1 MATGFVY
8 HELYMWHNTGNLAG
22 VLPFGFPVQPY
33 EHAENPETK
42 RRMRNL
48 LDASGLLE
56 QLTSIE
62 PREATDE
69 EILRVHTREHL
80 KKIESL
86 NEYLGVD
93 AGLHTPMGRGSFEI
107 AKLAAGGVIE
117 AVDAVLDGTVRN
129 AYALVRPPGHHA
141 LADVAMGF
149 CIFGNAAIAGLHLLD
164 VRKLGRIA
172 TVDWDVH
179 HGNGT
184 QAAFW
189 KDSRALTISIHQ
201 DNCFPP
207 NSGYMTDIGE
217 GPGEGYNINIPL
229 PPGSGVGAYE
239 ATFDRVVVPALQ
251 AYKPDFIIVPCGLD
265 AGAWDP
271 LGRQMLTGEGYRSLT
286 RTMMAAAD
294 ELCEGRLVMCHEG
307 GYNAPTVPFFGLAVV
322 EELSGISVGVEDPF
336 QPLLGALGQQELQPH
351 QDRLISEAEAL
362 VGNIK

>member
-1 MATGFVY
+1 M
-8 HELYMWHNTGNLAG
+8 
-22 VLPFGFPVQPY
+22 
-33 EHAENPETK
+33 
-42 RRMRNL
+42 
-48 LDASGLLE
+48 
-56 QLTSIE
+56 
-62 PREATDE
+62 
-69 EILRVHTREHL
+69 RVHTREHL

-217 GPGEGYNINIPL
+217 GPRRGLQHQTSPCRPDPASARTKPHSTGSSCPRSRRTS
-229 PPGSGVGAYE
+229 PTSSSCPAVWTPAPGIRSD
-239 ATFDRVVVPALQ
+239 DR
-251 AYKPDFIIVPCGLD
+251 C
-265 AGAWDP
+265 
-271 LGRQMLTGEGYRSLT
+271 
-286 RTMMAAAD
+286 
-294 ELCEGRLVMCHEG
+294 
-307 GYNAPTVPFFGLAVV
+307 
-322 EELSGISVGVEDPF
+322 
-336 QPLLGALGQQELQPH
+336 
-351 QDRLISEAEAL
+351 
-362 VGNIK
+362 